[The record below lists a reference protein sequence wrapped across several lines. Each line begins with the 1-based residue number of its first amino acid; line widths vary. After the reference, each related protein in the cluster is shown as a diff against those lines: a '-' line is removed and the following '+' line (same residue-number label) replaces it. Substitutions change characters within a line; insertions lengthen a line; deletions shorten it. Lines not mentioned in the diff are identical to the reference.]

1 MPIDRV
7 VINALPLITLF
18 RSGLHPLLPQLFP
31 ELLVPE
37 PVWNEVVS
45 QTYDDPAA
53 RRLPR
58 IGRRGIDAIARCRA
72 LAG

>member
-7 VINALPLITLF
+7 VINASPLITLF
-18 RSGLHPLLPQLFP
+18 RSGLLPQVFP